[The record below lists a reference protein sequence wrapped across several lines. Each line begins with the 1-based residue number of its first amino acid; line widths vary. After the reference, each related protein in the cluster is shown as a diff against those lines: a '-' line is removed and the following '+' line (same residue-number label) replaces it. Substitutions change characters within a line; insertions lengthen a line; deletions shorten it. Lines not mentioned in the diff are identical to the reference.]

1 MAAKEAELQNSIEY
15 WPLDKKSGK
24 PAPFSLRC
32 GALICDKGM
41 PIRRAKALA
50 KALNDSLKSW
60 CSEEQKRV
68 KGTVTQNTVQFH
80 ILESLDIPDPGDPDL
95 ALWHERLRL
104 FPELAR
110 DCVSTEEKQFHVLGA
125 SLEEMRQ
132 NLKELRHPRVLPRNQ
147 LYRWLRMARDEVSTV
162 DIEGQMQKTLG
173 HIDYYL
179 SAEQI
184 MARLPGSSSADL
196 RLRLKLLAEYWDYAW
211 PFDEKVIPVEPKAR
225 EASA

>member
-1 MAAKEAELQNSIEY
+1 
-15 WPLDKKSGK
+15 
-24 PAPFSLRC
+24 
-32 GALICDKGM
+32 
-41 PIRRAKALA
+41 
-50 KALNDSLKSW
+50 
-60 CSEEQKRV
+60 
-68 KGTVTQNTVQFH
+68 
-80 ILESLDIPDPGDPDL
+80 
-95 ALWHERLRL
+95 
-104 FPELAR
+104 
-110 DCVSTEEKQFHVLGA
+110 
-125 SLEEMRQ
+125 
-132 NLKELRHPRVLPRNQ
+132 
-147 LYRWLRMARDEVSTV
+147 MARDEVSTV